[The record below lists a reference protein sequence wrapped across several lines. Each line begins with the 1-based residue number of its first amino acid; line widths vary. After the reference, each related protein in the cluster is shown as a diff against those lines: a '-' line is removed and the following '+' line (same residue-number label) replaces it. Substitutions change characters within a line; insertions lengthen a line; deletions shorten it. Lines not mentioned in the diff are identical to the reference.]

1 MTVDIMYGTFFNTEW
16 QKKKFKDEISAM
28 EWCRRHFENI
38 GCINNYRTGF
48 QPISHFEIMDALRGK
63 EN

>member
-1 MTVDIMYGTFFNTEW
+1 MTVNIMYGTFLNTEW

-28 EWCRRHFENI
+28 EWCRRHFKNI